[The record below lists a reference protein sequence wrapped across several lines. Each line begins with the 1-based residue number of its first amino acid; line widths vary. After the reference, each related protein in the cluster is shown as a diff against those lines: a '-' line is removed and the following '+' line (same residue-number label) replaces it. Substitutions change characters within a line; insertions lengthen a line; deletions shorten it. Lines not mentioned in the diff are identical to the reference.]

1 MHLSQI
7 LDSMRAEGTDCF
19 VEVGEDWGQG
29 RATFGGLVAAVG
41 NEAMRRLVP
50 RDRVLR
56 SLQTTF
62 VGPAP
67 PGAWT
72 LSTRVLRVG
81 KAVSTTQCEI
91 NVDGEV
97 AAVLVG
103 VYGSARSTRV
113 AVPLS
118 GSPPLRSADELAE
131 VLITFDGAPRF
142 IQHFAVRW
150 IEGPALFTGVRTPGK
165 AFIRH
170 RDPARLTESHMIA
183 LADCLPPAAMSMFA
197 APAPAS
203 SLVWTLELV
212 KHTFDFPS
220 DSWWRV
226 EHDIDAAKD
235 GYVNQSGVLYDPSG
249 APAALSRQLV
259 AVFG

>member
-7 LDSMRAEGTDCF
+7 LDTMRAEGTECF
-19 VEVGEDWGQG
+19 VEVGEEWGQG

-41 NEAMRRLVP
+41 NEAMRRLVS

-62 VGPAP
+62 VGPAA

-81 KAVSTTQCEI
+81 RAVSTTQCEI
-91 NVDGEV
+91 SVDGAV
-97 AAVLVG
+97 AATLVG
-103 VYGSARSTRV
+103 VYGSARPTRV
-113 AVPLS
+113 DVPLA
-118 GSPPLRSADELAE
+118 GALPTRSVEEIPEML
-131 VLITFDGAPRF
+131 VGFDGAPRF
-142 IQHFAVRW
+142 VQHFSVRW
-150 IEGPALFTGVRTPGK
+150 IEGPALFSGVHTRGK

-170 RDPARLTESHMIA
+170 RDPAPLTESHIVA
-183 LADCLPPAAMSMFA
+183 LADCLPTPAMSMYA

-203 SLVWTLELV
+203 SLVWTLEFV
-212 KHTFDFPS
+212 RHNFDYPS

-226 EHDIDAAKD
+226 EHDMDAATD
-235 GYVNQSGVLYDPSG
+235 GYVNQTGVLYDPRG
-249 APAALSRQLV
+249 VPAALSRQLV

>member
-1 MHLSQI
+1 MHLSHI
-7 LDSMRAEGTDCF
+7 LDTMRAEGTECF

-29 RATFGGLVAAVG
+29 RATYGGLVAAAG

-62 VGPAP
+62 VGPAA
-67 PGAWT
+67 PGDWT

-81 KAVSTTQCEI
+81 RAVSSIHCEI
-91 NVDGEV
+91 SVEGEV

-103 VYGSARSTRV
+103 VYGSARPTRV
-113 AVPLS
+113 EVPLV
-118 GSPPLRSADELAE
+118 GSPPSRALNDLPEML
-131 VLITFDGAPRF
+131 LGIDGSPRYV
-142 IQHFAVRW
+142 QHFSVRW
-150 IEGPALFTGVRTPGK
+150 IEGPGLLSGVRTPGK

-170 RDPARLTESHMIA
+170 RDPAPLTESHVVA
-183 LADCLPPAAMSMFA
+183 LADCLPPAAMSMYA

-212 KHTFDFPS
+212 NHKFSFPS
-220 DSWWRV
+220 DSWWRI
-226 EHDIDAAKD
+226 EHDMDAAKE
-235 GYVNQSGVLYDPSG
+235 GYANQTGLLYDPTG
-249 APAALSRQLV
+249 TPVALSRQLV